1 MMMVQGG
8 MGIKC
13 IMASLKFSVGPVI
26 ERWEAMGDVVAQIL
40 ERPTVEISR
49 GL

>member
-1 MMMVQGG
+1 MVQSG
-8 MGIKC
+8 MGTKC
-13 IMASLKFSVGPVI
+13 IMASLKFSVCPDIGHM
-26 ERWEAMGDVVAQIL
+26 EAMADVTAQIL